1 VTAVFALRSRRR
13 PARQSSSWA
22 GPVLAIVV
30 VAVLVSSTTK
40 PAKPAAGHRHAA
52 GGVAAQLDATAPTAA
67 AATAISWAKQQVGCP
82 YVYGGTGPCDA
93 GFDCSGLLMVAWQQA
108 GVSIPRTT
116 EAMWA
121 DLPHV
126 SMRHLRPGDLLL
138 YTGSPIDPPPG
149 HVVMYIGHG
158 QIIQAYGTG
167 VPVAVTDGIPPG
179 AWGAV
184 RPG

>member
-1 VTAVFALRSRRR
+1 MFLLRKPPPRR
-13 PARQSSSWA
+13 QQSSWA
-22 GPVLAIVV
+22 GPVLAAVV

-40 PAKPAAGHRHAA
+40 PAHAAHGGHAA
-52 GGVAAQLDATAPTAA
+52 GGVAAQAAVPAPRGWTAEAD
-67 AATAISWAKQQVGCP
+67 TAIAWAKTQEGCA
-82 YVYGGTGPCDA
+82 YVYGAAGPCSA
-93 GFDCSGLLMVAWQQA
+93 GYDCSGLLMAAWAHA

-138 YTGSPIDPPPG
+138 YTGSPIDSPPG

-158 QIIQAYGTG
+158 QIIQAYATG
-167 VPVAVTDGIPPG
+167 YPVAVSNGIPPG

-184 RPG
+184 QPD